1 MIWRSGAGG
10 CDGEGWSGLEDRE
23 PWHVIASV
31 SYTHLDVYKRQNIKR
46 VADARMGDT
55 VVEAARPVAAL
66 PGFEAIKPMVFAG
79 LFPVLANEYE
89 PLRDA
94 LGKLQ
99 LNDAAFFYEPE
110 NSVALG
116 FGFRCGFL
124 GLLHMEIVHCLLYT
138 SLYEDPATGSSAGS
152 LGAYLVKHGKLA
164 PAHTLHILQGQDMG
178 RPSQIEVEVSQ
189 SNKKLVP
196 RVSGAAVKV
205 FEGTIRV

>member
-1 MIWRSGAGG
+1 MEGRITNHMKIRLCAGN
-10 CDGEGWSGLEDRE
+10 
-23 PWHVIASV
+23 
-31 SYTHLDVYKRQNIKR
+31 DVYEVEQLGALTPKPVALEEREAGDVGFIVANIKR

-55 VVEAARPVAAL
+55 VIEVARSAPAL

-79 LFPVLANEYE
+79 LFPVLADDYE

-124 GLLHMEIVHCLLYT
+124 RLLPMGIVQ
-138 SLYEDPATGSSAGS
+138 ER
-152 LGAYLVKHGKLA
+152 LGA
-164 PAHTLHILQGQDMG
+164 
-178 RPSQIEVEVSQ
+178 E
-189 SNKKLVP
+189 
-196 RVSGAAVKV
+196 
-205 FEGTIRV
+205 